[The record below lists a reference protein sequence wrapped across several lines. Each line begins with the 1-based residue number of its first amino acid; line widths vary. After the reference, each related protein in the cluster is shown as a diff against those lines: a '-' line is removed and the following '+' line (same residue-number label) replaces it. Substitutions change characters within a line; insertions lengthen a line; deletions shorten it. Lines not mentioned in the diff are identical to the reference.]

1 MDMSHVQGQCRRII
15 KELQI
20 DKIEKEKVYV
30 LSIFMN
36 QNSDNDS
43 ISDAVWRK
51 FVFMVVVNKIKS
63 NVLNYQIVV
72 LTRQSAVLE
81 TSINPSH

>member
-36 QNSDNDS
+36 QNSDDDS
-43 ISDAVWRK
+43 ISDA
-51 FVFMVVVNKIKS
+51 I
-63 NVLNYQIVV
+63 
-72 LTRQSAVLE
+72 
-81 TSINPSH
+81 

>member
-1 MDMSHVQGQCRRII
+1 MDMSHVQGQCRRIT

-20 DKIEKEKVYV
+20 DKIEKEKVLRYM

-43 ISDAVWRK
+43 ISDAV
-51 FVFMVVVNKIKS
+51 
-63 NVLNYQIVV
+63 
-72 LTRQSAVLE
+72 
-81 TSINPSH
+81 